1 MILSMKEDEPL
12 LIRVR
17 RITFGVLA
25 SWLFAATLAPLHAQQ
40 KLPVRVAMGD
50 VSINKVPHLVA
61 LDSGLF
67 DKHGLDVTLRPF
79 SEGAAEAH
87 GVPTAVLETI
97 PDPEGE
103 WDMSVGGGA
112 PGLVSRANQSEPS
125 DDVIIA
131 TTDHVV
137 HWHVVAREGIE
148 TIEDLKGKRIGISS
162 YAACAGI
169 VLQILADRMGWDVQ
183 KDVIALGGDYSVNP
197 LKNGWVDAFIAYDVP
212 LSQALMAGYRPMD
225 IDMRSWNEP
234 YPCNGIWASKSWAHS
249 HKETVMRYL
258 KALTEAISLMK
269 KDKTYAFRSMAKW
282 YGFTDV
288 EQQQVIYNG
297 AADMPRAP
305 YPAVEGIKR
314 VMALPMYQTA
324 AIQRFKPEDFYDD
337 SFMRELEESG
347 FIDALYE

>member
-1 MILSMKEDEPL
+1 MSIYLRRTTLGIVASFL
-12 LIRVR
+12 L
-17 RITFGVLA
+17 
-25 SWLFAATLAPLHAQQ
+25 AAVFAPLHAQQ

-61 LDSGLF
+61 LDNGLF
-67 DKHGLDVTLRPF
+67 DKYGLDITLRPF
-79 SEGAAEAH
+79 SRDAAESH
-87 GVPTAVLETI
+87 GVPADVLDTI
-97 PDPEGE
+97 PEGE

-112 PGLVSRANQSEPS
+112 PGMISRANSSHPS
-125 DDVIIA
+125 DDVVIA
-131 TTDHVV
+131 TTDHVL
-137 HWHVVAREGIE
+137 HWHVVARDGIE

-162 YAACAGI
+162 YSACAGI
-169 VLQILADRMGWDVQ
+169 VLQILADRMGWDVE
-183 KDVIALGGDYSVNP
+183 KDFIVLSGDYSVTP

-212 LSQALMAGYRPMD
+212 LSQAYMAGYRPMD

-234 YPCNGIWASKSWAHS
+234 YPCNGLSTSRSWAHS

-282 YGFTDV
+282 YGFKDV

-297 AADMPRAP
+297 AADMPRKP
-305 YPAVEGIKR
+305 YPAVDGIKR
-314 VMALPMYQTA
+314 VMELDMYQTGA
-324 AIQRFKPEDFYDD
+324 VQRFTVEDFYDD
-337 SFMRELEESG
+337 SFMKELDESG